1 LIIPEF
7 MKKILLACLLVL
19 MATAGFAQNAK
30 TKTKTKTTT
39 PAKAAKPAV
48 KKPAEEK
55 YTAETP
61 EQKVAREKM
70 AIEKGRALTQN
81 MDKNLHFTPQQY
93 EDVLKINQRS
103 ISQAEYAK
111 VRYIKR
117 LKKMNAEIQNIG
129 ASRLSLL
136 KDVLS
141 LQQFEAYNRKRE
153 EKMGMPSEN
162 APQKQPMKE
171 TFDN

>member
-1 LIIPEF
+1 
-7 MKKILLACLLVL
+7 MKKILFACVLILLATV
-19 MATAGFAQNAK
+19 GFAQNTK
-30 TKTKTKTTT
+30 VKTKTKTTT
-39 PAKAAKPAV
+39 PAKTTKPAT
-48 KKPAEEK
+48 KKPAAEK
-55 YTAETP
+55 FTAETA
-61 EQKVAREKM
+61 EQKAAREKM

-103 ISQAEYAK
+103 ISQVEYAK

-141 LQQFEAYNRKRE
+141 PQQFDAYNRKRE

-162 APQKQPMKE
+162 SPQKQPMRE
-171 TFDN
+171 TYDN